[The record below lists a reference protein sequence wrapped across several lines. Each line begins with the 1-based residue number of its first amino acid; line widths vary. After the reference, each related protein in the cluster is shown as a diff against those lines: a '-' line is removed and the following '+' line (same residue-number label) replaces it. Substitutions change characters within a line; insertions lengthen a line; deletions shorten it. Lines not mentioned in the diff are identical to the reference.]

1 MQRVKKYGNSTIN
14 PVRIFKRKDIFS
26 SLSADKIYLN
36 LSGDCKK
43 KNHSFARECI
53 RFSTRKRSGLY
64 VLFRINHT
72 LKSNGLA
79 IFYYHMIG
87 PGATEFGRTP
97 FKFCKR
103 TVKKA
108 DAKYLFMISSSYSW
122 KSILLSKIPGLTWPR
137 AILKSPYKFERCKE
151 NLSTDYASRLH

>member
-1 MQRVKKYGNSTIN
+1 MLEFLKERIYFPVCLQTKSILICQATVRRKNTALHVNVFDFQR
-14 PVRIFKRKDIFS
+14 
-26 SLSADKIYLN
+26 
-36 LSGDCKK
+36 
-43 KNHSFARECI
+43 E
-53 RFSTRKRSGLY
+53 SGLY

-79 IFYYHMIG
+79 IFYYHMIS
-87 PGATEFGRTP
+87 PGAAEFGRTP
-97 FKFCKR
+97 FKSCER

-137 AILKSPYKFERCKE
+137 AILKSPYKFERRKE